1 MTVSNALTR
10 NDYIASSG
18 QTIFPYTFQ
27 TFESGDL
34 AVLQNGSALSEG
46 THYTVSGV
54 GVDSGGSITLGTGAT
69 SGDTISVYLDM
80 DLTRTID
87 YQNAGDFLA
96 GEVNDDF
103 DRIWL
108 ALQQGNTD
116 IGRSI
121 RRPNA
126 DSGTI
131 NMELP
136 IASERASKIL
146 SFDENG
152 AVFPRSYVTGNTHLL
167 ANDQFTGDGSTTV
180 FTLSQ
185 GVTDPALLNVSING
199 LLQNVNSY
207 IITNGTLLTFSEAP
221 PIGVGIEARSLAQV
235 DVVSTALETNEFVGD
250 GATTAFTLG
259 STAYKQNAFV
269 YINGVYQV
277 KSSYSVSG
285 TALNFSAAP
294 PINSSIEIVVA
305 GFTTSIIG
313 LPAEDSIGA
322 VHIQDGAVT
331 TPKMADLAVTTDKI
345 ADDAV
350 TADKI
355 ADLAVTADKIASE
368 PIAVG
373 IVTVATAVSLTAT
386 VNTHVYVS
394 APTQTIT
401 LPVSPTI
408 GQRVMVTVGNFEDTV
423 IAGNG
428 SNIMASATDFTM
440 DAAYLSIQFIY
451 IDITQGWIIA

>member
-1 MTVSNALTR
+1 MTVSSAVTR
-10 NDYIASSG
+10 NDYIATGG
-18 QTIFPYTFQ
+18 QTIFPYTFE
-27 TFESGDL
+27 TFASGDL
-34 AVLQNGSALSEG
+34 SVLQNGSALSEG

-54 GVDSGGSITLGTGAT
+54 GVDSGGSITLVTGAT
-69 SGDTISVYLDM
+69 TGDTICVYLDM

-116 IGRSI
+116 IGRSV

-152 AVFPRSYVTGNTHLL
+152 AVLARSYATGDTHLL
-167 ANDQFTGDGSTTV
+167 ASDQFTGDGSTTV

-185 GVTDPALLNVSING
+185 AVTNPALLNVSING

-207 IITNGTLLTFSEAP
+207 IITNGTLLTLSEAP
-221 PIGVGIEARSLAQV
+221 PIGAGIEARSLAQV
-235 DVVSTALETNEFVGD
+235 DVVSTALETNEFLGD
-250 GATTAFTLG
+250 GSTATFTLG
-259 STAYKQNAFV
+259 SAAYKQNAFV

-285 TALNFSAAP
+285 VSLTLSEAP
-294 PINSSIEIVVA
+294 PINSIVEIIVA
-305 GFTTSIIG
+305 GFTTSIMEI
-313 LPAEDSIGA
+313 PAEDSVGT
-322 VHIQDGAVT
+322 VHLN
-331 TPKMADLAVTTDKI
+331 DLAVTTPKI

-355 ADLAVTADKIASE
+355 ASE
-368 PIAVG
+368 PIGDAC
-373 IVTVATAVSLTAT
+373 L
-386 VNTHVYVS
+386 
-394 APTQTIT
+394 
-401 LPVSPTI
+401 
-408 GQRVMVTVGNFEDTV
+408 RR
-423 IAGNG
+423 
-428 SNIMASATDFTM
+428 FT
-440 DAAYLSIQFIY
+440 Y
-451 IDITQGWIIA
+451 

>member
-34 AVLQNGSALSEG
+34 TVLQSGLPLSEG

-54 GVDSGGSITLGTGAT
+54 GDESGGSITLGTGAT
-69 SGDTISVYLDM
+69 SGDYVSVYLDM
-80 DLTRTID
+80 DLARTID

-108 ALQQGNTD
+108 SLQQGNTD
-116 IGRSI
+116 IGRSV

-136 IASERASKIL
+136 IASERAGKIL
-146 SFDENG
+146 SFDETG
-152 AVFPRSYVTGNTHLL
+152 AVFARSYVTGNTHLL

-199 LLQNVNSY
+199 LLQNANSY

-285 TALNFSAAP
+285 TTLSFSVAP
-294 PINSSIEIVVA
+294 PVNSIIEIVVA

-313 LPAEDSIGA
+313 LPAENSIGA
-322 VHIQDGAVT
+322 VHIQDDAVT
-331 TPKMADLAVTTDKI
+331 TPKI
-345 ADDAV
+345 ADD
-350 TADKI
+350 
-355 ADLAVTADKIASE
+355 AVTADKIASE

-373 IVTVATAVSLTAT
+373 IVTVATAFSMTAT

-394 APTQTIT
+394 ASTQTIT

-451 IDITQGWIIA
+451 IDTTQGWIIA

>member
-10 NDYIASSG
+10 NDYVASSG
-18 QTIFPYTFQ
+18 QTVFPYTFE

-34 AVLQNGSALSEG
+34 SVLQNGSALSEG

-54 GVDSGGSITLGTGAT
+54 GVDSGGSITLVTGAT
-69 SGDTISVYLDM
+69 TGDTISVYLDM

-116 IGRSI
+116 IGRSV

-146 SFDENG
+146 SFDKNG
-152 AVFPRSYVTGNTHLL
+152 AVLARSYATGDTHLL
-167 ANDQFTGDGSTTV
+167 ASDQFTGDGSTTV

-185 GVTDPALLNVSING
+185 AVTNPALLNVSING

-207 IITNGTLLTFSEAP
+207 IITNGTLLTLSEAP
-221 PIGVGIEARSLAQV
+221 PIGAGIEARSLAQV
-235 DVVSTALETNEFVGD
+235 DVVSTALETNEFLGD
-250 GATTAFTLG
+250 GSTTVFTLG
-259 STAYKQNAFV
+259 SATYKQNAFV

-285 TALNFSAAP
+285 VSLTLSEAP
-294 PINSSIEIVVA
+294 PINSIVEIIVA
-305 GFTTSIIG
+305 GFTTSIIEI
-313 LPAEDSIGA
+313 PTEDSVGT
-322 VHIQDGAVT
+322 VHLN
-331 TPKMADLAVTTDKI
+331 DL
-345 ADDAV
+345 AV
-350 TADKI
+350 TADKM
-355 ADLAVTADKIASE
+355 ADDAVTADKIASE

-394 APTQTIT
+394 ASTQTIT
-401 LPVSPTI
+401 LPSTPTI
-408 GQRVMVTVGNFEDTV
+408 GQRVMITVGNFVDTV
-423 IAGNG
+423 VARNG

-440 DAAYLSIQFIY
+440 DSAYLSIQFIY

>member
-10 NDYIASSG
+10 NDYVASSG
-18 QTIFPYTFQ
+18 QTVFPYTFE

-34 AVLQNGSALSEG
+34 SVLQNGSALSEG

-54 GVDSGGSITLGTGAT
+54 GVDSGGSITLVTGAT
-69 SGDTISVYLDM
+69 TGDTISVYLDM

-116 IGRSI
+116 IGRSV

-146 SFDENG
+146 SFDKNG
-152 AVFPRSYVTGNTHLL
+152 AVLARSYATGDTHLL
-167 ANDQFTGDGSTTV
+167 ASDQFTGDGSTTV

-185 GVTDPALLNVSING
+185 AVTNPALLNVSING

-207 IITNGTLLTFSEAP
+207 IITNGTLLTLSEAP
-221 PIGVGIEARSLAQV
+221 PIGAGIEARSLAQV
-235 DVVSTALETNEFVGD
+235 DVVSTALETNEFLGD
-250 GATTAFTLG
+250 GSTTVFTLG
-259 STAYKQNAFV
+259 SATYKQNAFV

-285 TALNFSAAP
+285 VSLTFSEAP
-294 PINSSIEIVVA
+294 PISSIVEVIVA

-313 LPAEDSIGA
+313 LPTEDSVGT
-322 VHIQDGAVT
+322 VHL
-331 TPKMADLAVTTDKI
+331 K
-345 ADDAV
+345 
-350 TADKI
+350 
-355 ADLAVTADKIASE
+355 DLAVTADKIASE

-394 APTQTIT
+394 ASTQTIT
-401 LPVSPTI
+401 LPSTPTI
-408 GQRVMVTVGNFEDTV
+408 GQRVMITVGNFVDTV
-423 IAGNG
+423 VARNG

-440 DAAYLSIQFIY
+440 DSAYLSIQFIY